1 MNALRLAA
9 MPATPCGLLNLNKP
23 AGMTSRRV
31 VDMVK
36 RLVRPAK
43 VGHAGTLDP
52 LATGVLVVPVGAA
65 TRLVEYVQQMP
76 KRYRATFLLGRHSP
90 TEDTDGEVIELDRPP
105 VPSLDQIAGA
115 AESLTGPIRQRPPAY
130 SALKVRGRRA
140 YDLARAGESPRLE
153 PRTVVVHR
161 IEIDAFDYPELK
173 LTIECGS
180 GTYIRSLGRDLAESL
195 SSAAVMSALVRTA
208 IGSFRIEEA
217 LDPNDLNPRN
227 WIDHLRPPLAAVER
241 LPRVNLT
248 TEEVALIRAGRTIR
262 SAEPLPPAR
271 DYAGVEGGG
280 HLVAILT
287 PRGERLLGPKRNMP
301 PDRSFRPM

>member
-1 MNALRLAA
+1 

-23 AGMTSRRV
+23 AGITSRRV

-76 KRYRATFLLGRHSP
+76 KHYRATFLLGRHSE
-90 TEDTDGEVIELDRPP
+90 TEDTDGEVIELHRPP
-105 VPSLDQIAGA
+105 LPSLDRIAQA
-115 AESLTGPIRQRPPAY
+115 ARALTGPILQRPPAY
-130 SALKVRGRRA
+130 SALKVQGRRA
-140 YDLARAGESPRLE
+140 YDLARAGKAPRLE

-161 IEIDAFDYPELK
+161 IEIDAYDYPELK
-173 LTIECGS
+173 LTVECGS

-195 SSAAVMSALVRTA
+195 GSAAVMSALVRTA
-208 IGSFRIEEA
+208 IGSFRLEEA
-217 LDPNDLNPRN
+217 IDPGELNQQN
-227 WIDHLRPPLAAVER
+227 WIDHLGSPLAAVEL
-241 LPRVNLT
+241 LPRVELT
-248 TEEVALIRAGRTIR
+248 TEQVTLIRAGRTIR
-262 SAEPLPPAR
+262 SARPIPPAT
-271 DYAGVEGGG
+271 DYAGLDGAG

-287 PRGERLLGPKRNMP
+287 ARGERLLGPKRNMP
-301 PDRSFRPM
+301 PNGQTQPDRTT